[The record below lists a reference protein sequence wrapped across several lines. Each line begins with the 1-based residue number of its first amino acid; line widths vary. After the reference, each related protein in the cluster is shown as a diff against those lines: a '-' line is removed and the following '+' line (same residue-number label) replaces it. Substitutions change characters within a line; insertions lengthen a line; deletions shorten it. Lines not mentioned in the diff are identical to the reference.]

1 MIKRK
6 YLMLGF
12 LAFCL
17 TATLFIGITTS
28 GTSPSIASPAEYDPW
43 CDVNDDGIIDIV
55 DIVSLA
61 IRFGEKGTPVD
72 KGAIAF
78 NSTVVY
84 ELTTTT
90 STSYVD
96 MEYTKVTITI
106 TRPSDLLIMFSS
118 EAGTVPS
125 SGMIFISA
133 MVDGDYAEPGVCAFT
148 PIVFT
153 TDGHSHNLGLSA
165 CAFNFLYY
173 NAGAGTH
180 TVKMKW
186 YVGGPE
192 PPYEGCVYYRTLA
205 VMAVNQ

>member
-6 YLMLGF
+6 HLMLGF

-55 DIVSLA
+55 DIVNLA

-72 KGAIAF
+72 KAAIAY

-84 ELTTTT
+84 DDAYTT
-90 STSYVD
+90 SYPWVD
-96 MEYTKVTITI
+96 MPGTNVTITI
-106 TRPSDLLIMFSS
+106 TRPSDLLIMFSA
-118 EAGTVPS
+118 EARTNNSDGR
-125 SGMIFISA
+125 MIVCA
-133 MVDGDYAEPGVCAFT
+133 MVDGYDAEPDECYFT
-148 PIVFT
+148 PTVST
-153 TDGHSHNLGLSA
+153 TGGHSHTLDYMA

-173 NAGAGTH
+173 NASAGTH
-180 TVKMKW
+180 TVKMQW
-186 YVGGPE
+186 GVQTYQT
-192 PPYEGCVYYRTLA
+192 EGSVYYRTLA